1 MQRIN
6 IVCFGKLKEAFWRD
20 AVAEYSKRLNAF
32 CKLTITEINEEPLS
46 QKPSDREIDQALEA
60 EADIAM
66 KHIPERSYVFALCVE
81 GTQMTSEEL
90 SAKLDNIGVSGAGDV
105 TFLIGSSYGLSKR
118 LKARADCR
126 ISFSKMTFPHQLMRV
141 ILTEQIY
148 RAYTISTGKSY
159 HK

>member
-6 IVCFGKLKEAFWRD
+6 IVCFGRLKEAFWRD

-46 QKPSDREIDQALEA
+46 QKPSDKEIEQALEA

-66 KHIPERSYVFALCVE
+66 KYIPERSYVFALCVE

-105 TFLIGSSYGLSKR
+105 TFLIGSSYGMSKR
-118 LKARADCR
+118 LKARADSR

>member
-46 QKPSDREIDQALEA
+46 QKPSDKEIEQALEA

-66 KHIPERSYVFALCVE
+66 KYIPERSYVFALCGE
-81 GTQMTSEEL
+81 GKEMPSEKL
-90 SAKLDNIGVSGAGDV
+90 AAQIDDISAIGQGIC
-105 TFLIGSSYGLSKR
+105 FIIGSSYGLSNEVKKMADLR
-118 LKARADCR
+118 L
-126 ISFSKMTFPHQLMRV
+126 SLSQMTFPHKLFRVMLLEQL
-141 ILTEQIY
+141 Y
-148 RAYTISTGKSY
+148 RGFMINQGSQY

>member
-46 QKPSDREIDQALEA
+46 QKPSDKEIEQALEA

-66 KHIPERSYVFALCVE
+66 KYIPERSYVFALCVE

-105 TFLIGSSYGLSKR
+105 TFLIGSSYGMSKR
-118 LKARADCR
+118 LKARADGR

>member
-46 QKPSDREIDQALEA
+46 QKPSDKEIEQALEA

-90 SAKLDNIGVSGAGDV
+90 AAQIDRVATTHGEIC
-105 TFLIGSSYGLSKR
+105 FIIGSSHGLSETVKSACDLR
-118 LKARADCR
+118 L
-126 ISFSKMTFPHQLMRV
+126 SVSKLTFPHQLMRV
-141 ILTEQIY
+141 MLCEIIY
-148 RAYTISTGKSY
+148 RSMNILRGTGY